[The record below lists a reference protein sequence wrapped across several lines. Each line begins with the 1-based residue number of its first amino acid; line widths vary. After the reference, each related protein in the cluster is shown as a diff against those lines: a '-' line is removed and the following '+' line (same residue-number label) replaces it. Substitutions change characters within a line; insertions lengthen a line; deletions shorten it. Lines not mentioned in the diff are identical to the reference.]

1 VQDGP
6 RLQVPGGAVGVL
18 AIVRLRRREPDD
30 ALLAALVDGGVRAVE
45 VTLPT
50 PGALAAVRRWAGEER
65 VTVGVGTVRTPADAH
80 AAADAGAA
88 FLVTPTVRPDVLAA
102 AAARGLP
109 VLCGALTPTE
119 IDLAWSCGAAGV
131 KVFPAAQVGGP
142 AYLRAVREPL
152 DDVALLPT
160 GGVDV
165 AAARAYAA
173 DGCLGVGVGSALVAE
188 RLLEGGADGGAGR
201 AAAGLDEVRERA
213 RAFVSAWADGV
224 AARA

>member
-6 RLQVPGGAVGVL
+6 RLQVPGSAVGVL
-18 AIVRLRRREPDD
+18 AIVRLRRRAPED
-30 ALLAALVDGGVRAVE
+30 ALLEALADGGVRAVE

-50 PGALAAVRRWAGEER
+50 PGSLAAVERWTRDAR
-65 VTVGVGTVRTPADAH
+65 VTVGVGTVRTPADVR

-88 FLVTPTVRPDVLAA
+88 FLVTPTVRPEVLAA
-102 AAARGLP
+102 AAARRLP

-119 IDLAWSCGAAGV
+119 IDLAWSAGAAGV
-131 KVFPAAQVGGP
+131 KVFPAAQAGGP

-165 AAARAYAA
+165 DAARTYAA

-188 RLLEGGADGGAGR
+188 ALLDDPD
-201 AAAGLDEVRERA
+201 GLDEVRARA
-213 RAFVSAWADGV
+213 RAFVTAWADGS